1 MRQKQSV
8 VIFILF
14 LALVWAL
21 VACGGKETEPVA
33 TAVPTT
39 AAAVNPAANFKNVN
53 SELLGVTI
61 GYPADWTAEVDE
73 YGGVQIASDAA
84 LLAESA
90 DTLFE
95 GAMVAIS
102 SFEAEMLPLLDSSA
116 DPTDPV
122 SALTVFTNLI
132 TQDEAMTFTP
142 RQAAAA
148 ATVNGKP
155 AARMVMDV
163 SNEQGKGMAYF
174 TAVLDG
180 PRVIYILGAAE
191 EGMTDFPDTYA
202 AMLGTL
208 ALTTPAA
215 ATEPEVVAE
224 APAVVDEP
232 APTTAPEPTAVSTPE
247 PEPTATSAALSAGV
261 PGASYVDIDVDPGIY
276 LYTSGDF
283 IRDMTLHDGKV
294 WIASLG
300 GVLAWDVAG
309 GSVRKY
315 TTLDGLPH
323 VGVYGIEACPT
334 PEMTLLAGT
343 EAGLSAYDPAS
354 DSWYLAETV
363 FKTQPVAGLLGTVGA
378 DIGELV
384 CDTAN
389 NRLIMEHKG
398 VTIVNLADGSTR
410 NVPGSDLSWSGVRD
424 LTVVGNQIW
433 VSSGYRGYTVLDGE
447 QVRPFSKNA
456 GTFDA
461 DTIYHIAAAPNGDI
475 WMAASE
481 GLLQVRNN
489 QVINTFNRDNT
500 PGFSTPYHVA
510 FDANGAMWVGMLSR
524 LCQFDPTS
532 RECKADY
539 AALQTPGMV
548 TGEISKILFD
558 DAGHIYYHV
567 FEGGWSY
574 FDGETWQH
582 FQDNDL
588 PMHAVQNVFDDGH
601 GNIWLLGGSAYT
613 FNNDLELKD
622 GWEKFRDM
630 GGDDIAVDADGGIWL
645 TTGRN
650 LYHYDG
656 FQIKRYQVADGL
668 FDSYA
673 RAVAVADDGRVWVGQ
688 ENGVSIWDG
697 QKFTTLTSADNGWPE
712 GRIQTLLP
720 DGDVLWA
727 GTDKGV
733 LRIENDQAELVL
745 YQGVVGLPSYIIYA
759 LGKLPDGRL
768 AVGTAAGLAYYDHAG
783 RSIVADP
790 DVTAA
795 ITDMVVSQEGEL
807 IVTSASDSGG
817 GLYIL
822 DDDGWLYL
830 TTADGLP
837 TDRLRT
843 VFVDSAG
850 TLWIGGGYWGYGG
863 GLVRFVP

>member
-1 MRQKQSV
+1 MRQKQSI
-8 VIFILF
+8 IFILF
-14 LALVWAL
+14 LALSLAL
-21 VACGGKETEPVA
+21 AACGGKETEPAAA
-33 TAVPTT
+33 TAVPPT
-39 AAAVNPAANFKNVN
+39 AAANPAANFKNVN
-53 SELLGVTI
+53 SDLLGVTI
-61 GYPADWTAEVDE
+61 GYPANWTAEVDE

-84 LLAESA
+84 LLAENA
-90 DTLFE
+90 DSLFE

-102 SFEAEMLPLLDSSA
+102 SFEAEMLPMLDSSA

-122 SALTVFTNLI
+122 SALTVFANLI
-132 TQDEAMTFTP
+132 TQDGAMTFTP
-142 RQAAAA
+142 KQAAAA
-148 ATVNGKP
+148 TTINGKP

-163 SNEQGKGMAYF
+163 SNEQGKGVAHF

-180 PRVIYILGAAE
+180 PRVVYILGAAE
-191 EGMTDFPDTYA
+191 AGMTDFADTYT

-215 ATEPEVVAE
+215 AAEPAVVAE
-224 APAVVDEP
+224 APVVAAD
-232 APTTAPEPTAVSTPE
+232 PTATTPPRPTPEPTPE
-247 PEPTATSAALSAGV
+247 PEPTAV
-261 PGASYVDIDVDPGIY
+261 PGPSYVDIDVDPGVY
-276 LYTSGDF
+276 VYTSGDF
-283 IRDMTLHDGKV
+283 IRDMTLHNGKV

-300 GVLAWDVAG
+300 GVLAWDAAT

-315 TTLDGLPH
+315 TTQDGLPH
-323 VGVYGIEACPT
+323 VGVFGIEACPT

-343 EAGLSAYDPAS
+343 EAGLAAYDPAS
-354 DSWYLAETV
+354 DSWYLADNI

-410 NVPGSDLSWSGVRD
+410 TVPGSDLSWSGVRD
-424 LTVVGNQIW
+424 LTLVGNQIW

-481 GLLQVRNN
+481 GLLQVRNG
-489 QVINTFNRDNT
+489 QVLNTFNRDNT

-510 FDANGAMWVGMLSR
+510 FDANGAMWVGLLSR
-524 LCQFDPTS
+524 LCQFDPAS
-532 RECKADY
+532 RECKTDFK
-539 AALQTPGMV
+539 ALETPGMV
-548 TGEISKILFD
+548 TGEVAKILFD
-558 DAGHIYYHV
+558 DAGNIYYHV
-567 FEGGWSY
+567 FEGGWSA
-574 FDGETWQH
+574 FDGTEWRH
-582 FQDNDL
+582 FQNNDL
-588 PMHAVQNVFDDGH
+588 PMHGVQTVFDDGH

-613 FNNDLELKD
+613 FNNDLELNA

-630 GGDDIAVDADGGIWL
+630 GGDDIAVDANGGIWL

-668 FDSYA
+668 LDSYA
-673 RAVAVADDGRVWVGQ
+673 RAVAVMDDGRVWVGQ

-712 GRIQTLLP
+712 GRIQTLLA

-727 GTDKGV
+727 GTDKGL

-783 RSIVADP
+783 RSLQAEP
-790 DVTAA
+790 EVTTS
-795 ITDMVVSQEGEL
+795 ITDIAVSPEGEL
-807 IVTSASDSGG
+807 IVTSASDAGG
-817 GLYIL
+817 GLYIR
-822 DDDGWLYL
+822 DEDGWLYL

-843 VFVDSAG
+843 VLVDSAG

-863 GLVRFVP
+863 GLMRFVP

>member
-1 MRQKQSV
+1 MRQKQF

-14 LALVWAL
+14 LALVLAL
-21 VACGGKETEPVA
+21 VACGGKESEPAA
-33 TAVPTT
+33 TAVPATT
-39 AAAVNPAANFKNVN
+39 AAANPAADFKNIK
-53 SELLGVTI
+53 SDLLGVAI
-61 GYPADWTAEVDE
+61 GYPGDWTARVDDA
-73 YGGVQIASDAA
+73 GGVQIASDAA
-84 LLAESA
+84 LLADDA
-90 DTLFE
+90 DTMFK
-95 GAMVAIS
+95 GAMVAIT
-102 SFEAEMLPLLDSSA
+102 SFEAEMLPMLDSSA
-116 DPTDPV
+116 DATDPV
-122 SALTVFTNLI
+122 SALNVFANLI
-132 TQDEAMTFTP
+132 TQDDALTFTP
-142 RQAAAA
+142 SQAAAA
-148 ATVNGKP
+148 TTIKGKP

-163 SNEQGKGMAYF
+163 SGEEGKGKAYF
-174 TAVLDG
+174 AAILDG
-180 PRVIYILGAAE
+180 PRIVYILGAAE
-191 EGMTDFPDTYA
+191 EGMSDFAATYD

-215 ATEPEVVAE
+215 AAAPEVVAE
-224 APAVVDEP
+224 APTVAV
-232 APTTAPEPTAVSTPE
+232 EPTATTPPRPTLEPTPE
-247 PEPTATSAALSAGV
+247 PEPTAV
-261 PGASYVDIDVDPGIY
+261 PGPSYVDIDVDPGIY

-300 GVLAWDVAG
+300 GVLAWDAAT

-315 TTLDGLPH
+315 TTQDGLPH
-323 VGVYGIEACPT
+323 VGIFGIEACPM

-343 EAGLSAYDPAS
+343 EAGLAAYDPAS
-354 DSWYLAETV
+354 DSWYLADNI

-384 CDTAN
+384 CDAAN

-398 VTIVNLADGSTR
+398 VTIVNLADSSTR

-424 LTVVGNQIW
+424 LTLVGNQIW

-510 FDANGAMWVGMLSR
+510 FDANGAMWVGFLSR
-524 LCQFDPTS
+524 LCQFDPAS
-532 RECKADY
+532 RECKTDFK
-539 AALQTPGMV
+539 ALETPGMV
-548 TGEISKILFD
+548 TGEIAKILFD

-574 FDGETWQH
+574 FDGEQWRH
-582 FQDNDL
+582 FQNNDL
-588 PMHAVQNVFDDGH
+588 PMHAVQTVFDDAH

-630 GGDDIAVDADGGIWL
+630 GGDDIAADANGGIWL

-673 RAVAVADDGRVWVGQ
+673 RAVAVMPDGRVWVGQ

-697 QKFTTLTSADNGWPE
+697 QKFIILNSADNGWPE
-712 GRIQTLLP
+712 GRIQTLLA

-727 GTDKGV
+727 GTDKGL

-768 AVGTAAGLAYYDHAG
+768 AVGTAAGLVYYDHAG
-783 RSIVADP
+783 RSLAAEP
-790 DVTAA
+790 EVTAA
-795 ITDMVVSQEGEL
+795 ITDIAVSPEGEL
-807 IVTSASDSGG
+807 IVTSASDAGG
-817 GLYIL
+817 GLYIH
-822 DDDGWLYL
+822 DEDGWLYL

-843 VFVDSAG
+843 VLVDSAG

-863 GLVRFVP
+863 GVMRFVP

>member
-1 MRQKQSV
+1 MKYKQSV
-8 VIFILF
+8 IIILF
-14 LALVWAL
+14 LALVLAL
-21 VACGGKETEPVA
+21 AACGGKETEPA
-33 TAVPTT
+33 APTAVPATTT
-39 AAAVNPAANFKNVN
+39 AANPAANFKNVN

-84 LLAESA
+84 LLGDNA
-90 DTLFE
+90 DTMFE
-95 GAMVAIS
+95 GAVVAIT
-102 SFEAEMLPLLDSSA
+102 SFEAELLPMLDSSA

-122 SALTVFTNLI
+122 SALTVFANLI

-142 RQAAAA
+142 GQPAA
-148 ATVNGKP
+148 ATTIGGKP

-163 SNEQGKGMAYF
+163 SGEEGKGKAYL

-191 EGMTDFPDTYA
+191 EGLANFSDTYA

-215 ATEPEVVAE
+215 AAEPEIVAE
-224 APAVVDEP
+224 APVVASDPTATTPPRPTPEP
-232 APTTAPEPTAVSTPE
+232 TPVPEPTAV
-247 PEPTATSAALSAGV
+247 
-261 PGASYVDIDVDPGIY
+261 PGPGYVDIDVDPGIY

-300 GVLAWDVAG
+300 GVLAWDVADG
-309 GSVRKY
+309 YMRKY
-315 TTLDGLPH
+315 TTQDGLPH
-323 VGVYGIEACPT
+323 VGVYGIEVCPT

-343 EAGLSAYDPAS
+343 EAGLAAYDSVS
-354 DSWYLAETV
+354 DSWYLAENI
-363 FKTQPVAGLLGTVGA
+363 FKTEPVSGLLGTAGREVG
-378 DIGELV
+378 EVV
-384 CDTAN
+384 CDAAN
-389 NRLIMEHKG
+389 NRLILEYKG
-398 VTIVNLADGSTR
+398 VTFVNLADGSTR
-410 NVPGSDLSWSGVRD
+410 TVPGSDLSWSGVRD
-424 LTVVGNQIW
+424 LTLAGNQVL

-461 DTIYHIAAAPNGDI
+461 DSIYHTAVAPNGDI

-489 QVINTFNRDNT
+489 QVVNTFTRDNT

-510 FDANGAMWVGMLSR
+510 FDANGAMWVGFLSR
-524 LCQFDPTS
+524 LCQFDPAS
-532 RECKADY
+532 RECKTDF

-574 FDGETWQH
+574 FDGEQWRH

-588 PMHAVQNVFDDGH
+588 PMHGVQNVFDDGH

-630 GGDDIAVDADGGIWL
+630 GGDDIAVDANGGIWL

-673 RAVAVADDGRVWVGQ
+673 RAVAVMPDGRVWVGQ

-697 QKFTTLTSADNGWPE
+697 ETFTTLTTADNGWPE

-727 GTDKGV
+727 GTDKGL
-733 LRIENDQAELVL
+733 LRIENDEAELVL

-768 AVGTAAGLAYYDHAG
+768 AVGTAAGLAYYDHDG
-783 RSIVADP
+783 RSIAADP
-790 DVTAA
+790 DVTPI
-795 ITDMVVSQEGEL
+795 ITDIAVSPEGEL
-807 IVTSASDSGG
+807 IVTSAADVGG

-822 DDDGWLYL
+822 DDDGWLHL

-837 TDRLRT
+837 TNSLRT
-843 VFVDSAG
+843 VFVDSAR
-850 TLWIGGGYWGYGG
+850 TLWVGGGYWGYGG

>member
-1 MRQKQSV
+1 MKNKQL
-8 VIFILF
+8 VIMIVC
-14 LALVWAL
+14 LALVLAL
-21 VACGGKETEPVA
+21 VACGGKETEPAAA
-33 TAVPTT
+33 TAVPPT
-39 AAAVNPAANFKNVN
+39 AAAANPAANFKNVN
-53 SELLGVTI
+53 SDLLGVTI
-61 GYPADWTAEVDE
+61 GYPTDWTAKVDE
-73 YGGVQIASDAA
+73 AGGVQIASDAA
-84 LLAESA
+84 LLTDDAS
-90 DTLFE
+90 TMFK
-95 GAMVAIS
+95 GAMVAIT
-102 SFEAEMLPLLDSSA
+102 SFEAELLPMLDSSA

-122 SALTVFTNLI
+122 SALNVFANLI
-132 TQDEAMTFTP
+132 TQDDALAFTP
-142 RQAAAA
+142 NQAAT
-148 ATVNGKP
+148 ATTIKGKP

-163 SNEQGKGMAYF
+163 SGEEGKGKAYF
-174 TAVLDG
+174 AAILDG
-180 PRVIYILGAAE
+180 PRIVYILGAAE
-191 EGMTDFPDTYA
+191 EGMADFAATYD

-215 ATEPEVVAE
+215 AAAPEVVAG
-224 APAVVDEP
+224 APVVADEP
-232 APTTAPEPTAVSTPE
+232 APTTPPEPTAVPTPTPE
-247 PEPTATSAALSAGV
+247 PEPTAV
-261 PGASYVDIDVDPGIY
+261 PGPSYVDIDVDPGIY

-283 IRDMTLHDGKV
+283 IRDMTLFDGKV

-300 GVLAWDVAG
+300 GVLAWDVAD

-315 TTLDGLPH
+315 TTQDGLPH
-323 VGVYGIEACPT
+323 VGVVGIEACPA

-343 EAGLSAYDPAS
+343 EAGLAAYDPAS
-354 DSWYLAETV
+354 DSWYLAENI
-363 FKTQPVAGLLGTVGA
+363 FKTQPIAGLLGTVGA

-384 CDTAN
+384 CDAAN

-410 NVPGSDLSWSGVRD
+410 TVPGSDLSWSGVRD
-424 LTVVGNQIW
+424 LTLVGNQIW

-447 QVRPFSKNA
+447 QIRPFSKNA

-500 PGFSTPYHVA
+500 TGFSTPYHVA
-510 FDANGAMWVGMLSR
+510 FDANGAMWVGFLSR
-524 LCQFDPTS
+524 LCQFDPAS
-532 RECKADY
+532 RECKTDFK
-539 AALQTPGMV
+539 ALETPGMV

-574 FDGETWQH
+574 FDGEQWQH

-588 PMHAVQNVFDDGH
+588 PMHAVQTVFDDGH

-613 FNNDLELKD
+613 FNNDLELNA
-622 GWEKFRDM
+622 GWQKFRDM
-630 GGDDIAVDADGGIWL
+630 GGDDIAVDANGGIWL

-673 RAVAVADDGRVWVGQ
+673 RAVAVTDDGRVWVGQ

-697 QKFTTLTSADNGWPE
+697 QKFTILNSADNGWPE
-712 GRIQTLLP
+712 GRIQTLLA
-720 DGDVLWA
+720 DGNVLWA
-727 GTDKGV
+727 GTDKGL

-783 RSIVADP
+783 RSIAAEP
-790 DVTAA
+790 EVTPA
-795 ITDMVVSQEGEL
+795 ITDIAISPEGEL
-807 IVTSASDSGG
+807 IVTSASDAGG
-817 GLYIL
+817 GLYIR
-822 DDDGWLYL
+822 DEDGWLYL

-843 VFVDSAG
+843 VLVDSAG

-863 GLVRFVP
+863 GLMRFVP